1 MFGFKSKSECSLQD
15 VQLAL
20 TDTRCEVIDCRTPGE
35 VKSGSLSGARVVDWL
50 GGGFQSSAASFDKTK
65 TYYLFCRSGNRSGM
79 AAKWMKQQ
87 GFQNVHNAGA
97 YSRLSGL

>member
-1 MFGFKSKSECSLQD
+1 MFGFKSKSECSPQD
-15 VQLAL
+15 VQFAL
-20 TDTRCEVIDCRTPGE
+20 KDAHCEVIDCRTPGE
-35 VKSGSLSGARVVDWL
+35 VKSGSLPGARVVDWL
-50 GGGFQSSAASFDKTK
+50 GGGFQSSVASFDKSK

-79 AAKWMKQQ
+79 AAKWMKEQ